1 MPTTAAE
8 RCRFSSLRLGSA
20 FRGGAKVSVQK
31 DAGQAC
37 DSIGRG
43 MDWLMVCPGNR
54 SAIGEPGQGMISELD
69 WARFVREECSLFA
82 RTHSSSKA
90 DSLIASAVS
99 GRQVTN
105 VLRAQESRHS
115 RHPPKY
121 EMIFPLAAGN
131 DGRKRPVGDWGVIAG
146 VTLATSVS
154 GSSGHPED
162 SHGLYSRR
170 GKVVSG

>member
-37 DSIGRG
+37 DGIGRG

-54 SAIGEPGQGMISELD
+54 SAIGEPVRGMISELD
-69 WARFVREECSLFA
+69 WALFVREDCSLFA

-99 GRQVTN
+99 GRRVTN
-105 VLRAQESRHS
+105 VLRAQESRYS

-121 EMIFPLAAGN
+121 EMVFASLQGMMV
-131 DGRKRPVGDWGVIAG
+131 GRRRGGDWGVIAG

-154 GSSGHPED
+154 GSSRHPED
-162 SHGLYSRR
+162 SHGLHSRR

>member
-115 RHPPKY
+115 RHPPRN
-121 EMIFPLAAGN
+121 EMFFPSLQGMMV
-131 DGRKRPVGDWGVIAG
+131 GRRW
-146 VTLATSVS
+146 SV
-154 GSSGHPED
+154 
-162 SHGLYSRR
+162 
-170 GKVVSG
+170 VVASLLG

>member
-20 FRGGAKVSVQK
+20 FRGGAKVLVQK
-31 DAGQAC
+31 DAGEAC
-37 DSIGRG
+37 DGIGRG
-43 MDWLMVCPGNR
+43 LDWLTVYLGNR
-54 SAIGEPGQGMISELD
+54 LAIGELGQGMISELD
-69 WARFVREECSLFA
+69 WALFVREECSLFA
-82 RTHSSSKA
+82 RAHSSSKA

-99 GRQVTN
+99 GRRVTN

-115 RHPPKY
+115 RPP
-121 EMIFPLAAGN
+121 EIRDGFPFAAGN
-131 DGRKRPVGDWGVIAG
+131 DGRKTPGGDWGVIAG

-154 GSSGHPED
+154 GSSRHPED
-162 SHGLYSRR
+162 SHGLHSRR

>member
-20 FRGGAKVSVQK
+20 FRGGAKVLVQK
-31 DAGQAC
+31 DAGQAF
-37 DSIGRG
+37 DGIGRG
-43 MDWLMVCPGNR
+43 MDWLMVYFGNR
-54 SAIGEPGQGMISELD
+54 SAIGELVQGMISELD
-69 WARFVREECSLFA
+69 WVLFVREECSLFA
-82 RTHSSSKA
+82 RTRCSSKA

-99 GRQVTN
+99 GRRVTD

-121 EMIFPLAAGN
+121 EMIFPFAGGN
-131 DGRKRPVGDWGVIAG
+131 DGRKTPVGGWTVIDG

-154 GSSGHPED
+154 GSSRHPED
-162 SHGLYSRR
+162 SHGLHSRG

>member
-1 MPTTAAE
+1 
-8 RCRFSSLRLGSA
+8 
-20 FRGGAKVSVQK
+20 
-31 DAGQAC
+31 
-37 DSIGRG
+37 
-43 MDWLMVCPGNR
+43 MVYFGNH
-54 SAIGEPGQGMISELD
+54 SAIGELVQGMISELD
-69 WARFVREECSLFA
+69 WALFVRQECSLFA

-90 DSLIASAVS
+90 ESLIASAVS
-99 GRQVTN
+99 CRRVTN

-115 RHPPKY
+115 RPP
-121 EMIFPLAAGN
+121 EIRDGFPFAAGN
-131 DGRKRPVGDWGVIAG
+131 DGRKTPVGDWSVIDG

>member
-20 FRGGAKVSVQK
+20 FRGGAKVLVQK
-31 DAGQAC
+31 DAGEAC
-37 DSIGRG
+37 DGIGRG
-43 MDWLMVCPGNR
+43 LDWLTVYLGNR
-54 SAIGEPGQGMISELD
+54 LAIGELGQGMISELD
-69 WARFVREECSLFA
+69 WALFVREECSLFA
-82 RTHSSSKA
+82 RAHSSSKA

-99 GRQVTN
+99 GRRVTD

-115 RHPPKY
+115 RHPPRN

-131 DGRKRPVGDWGVIAG
+131 DGRKTPGGDWGVIAG

-154 GSSGHPED
+154 GSSRHPED
-162 SHGLYSRR
+162 SHGLHSRG

>member
-37 DSIGRG
+37 DGIGRG
-43 MDWLMVCPGNR
+43 LDWLTVYLGNR
-54 SAIGEPGQGMISELD
+54 LAIGELGQGMISELD
-69 WARFVREECSLFA
+69 WALFVREECSLFA
-82 RTHSSSKA
+82 RAHSSSKA

-99 GRQVTN
+99 GRRVTD

-115 RHPPKY
+115 RHPPEKRDG
-121 EMIFPLAAGN
+121 FPFAAGN
-131 DGRKRPVGDWGVIAG
+131 DGRKTPVGDWSVIDG

-154 GSSGHPED
+154 GSSRHPED
-162 SHGLYSRR
+162 SHGL
-170 GKVVSG
+170 